1 MNYNVSHVDNP
12 SKCKV
17 IHVNNV
23 RKYRVRD
30 ENVCALTA
38 VAEGDVLEEN
48 CVQLFE
54 DKCNNYNEEVFMA
67 VLSSF
72 DDVLCE
78 QPSKTDVVS
87 MSITVKE
94 DEDIVSQPPNRILER
109 SKSGVK
115 DEIDKVLDADII
127 EPSTSLWAG
136 SHHKTR

>member
-1 MNYNVSHVDNP
+1 MDKRPSESWDVPFKVMKKFSAVNYKVSHVDNP
-12 SKCKV
+12 SKRKV

-30 ENVCALTA
+30 DDACALTV

-54 DKCNNYNEEVFMA
+54 DNCNNYNEEVLMA

-78 QPSKTDVVS
+78 
-87 MSITVKE
+87 
-94 DEDIVSQPPNRILER
+94 
-109 SKSGVK
+109 
-115 DEIDKVLDADII
+115 
-127 EPSTSLWAG
+127 
-136 SHHKTR
+136 